1 MRVVYARRAVRD
13 LRSIAAYY
21 RSAADEKTAEGVA
34 ERIAHVVNL
43 IGRHPY
49 IAPRLRRRPDVRSAS
64 VMRYPYIVFYRIRG
78 DAVEILHIRH
88 SARRSW
94 EGDRYQG

>member
-13 LRSIAAYY
+13 LRSIGAYY
-21 RSAADEKTAEGVA
+21 RSEADEKTAEGIA
-34 ERIAHVVNL
+34 TRIEHVINL

-64 VMRYPYIVFYRIRG
+64 IMRYPYIVFYRIRG

-88 SARRSW
+88 SARRPW
-94 EGDRYQG
+94 VGEG